1 MFMGLALC
9 LFQSNIFLN
18 SFKVAGVVTKIGANV
33 KDVKVGDHVGIGYFM
48 DSCFECEYCEKD
60 DEVNCLKGYTA
71 KECQLK
77 KTN

>member
-1 MFMGLALC
+1 M
-9 LFQSNIFLN
+9 
-18 SFKVAGVVTKIGANV
+18 TKIGANV

-77 KTN
+77 KPN